1 MIAATNAK
9 AGTLLRLATIQQDGW
24 ELEDGEARHAE
35 SPDTFEIP
43 AIEERLSLRP
53 GQLVKLIFRIALR
66 DEAGVESE
74 AAERMWVE
82 LKSKSDFF
90 YSGTLDNDAYS
101 TKEFRAGLSVVFQ
114 PRHVIQ
120 IYRERT

>member
-1 MIAATNAK
+1 
-9 AGTLLRLATIQQDGW
+9 LYLATIQQDGW
-24 ELEDGEARHAE
+24 ELEDGEARHSE
-35 SPDTFEIP
+35 SSDTFEIP

-53 GQLVKLIFRIALR
+53 DQRVKLIFRIALR

-82 LKSKSDFF
+82 VKSKSDFY

-101 TKEFRAGLSVVFQ
+101 TKEIRAGLPVLFQ

-120 IYRERT
+120 IYRKRN